1 MSEDVFDFRKPGRL
15 PEDIAQLLSQ
25 WQQQMRSALQLR
37 WARQLPFPFQ
47 IVALPVTSLNRR
59 DLSSRYDHEV
69 VTYRLDVGDDSDAT
83 VIILP
88 RRVTLG
94 LVNGILGDISEAEPV
109 DRVLTNI
116 EKSLAELLVHEIETA
131 VKESQPF
138 SKPLTIVAR
147 GEHRLEEMHKE
158 FPETEPLALVSFEV
172 ELPFGKHTF
181 DWALSQAATLNIV
194 AASAEDSKANRDNV
208 AQLEQ
213 VVREI
218 PMEVVVRLGEVDLPL
233 AELAEL
239 RVGDVV
245 VLDQRIVDPLTA
257 AIGGCLKFIGWPG
270 RVGSKQAYQIKSVM
284 D

>member
-15 PEDIAQLLSQ
+15 PEDIAHLLSQ
-25 WQQQMRSALQLR
+25 WQQEIQSALQLR
-37 WARQLPFPFQ
+37 WALQLPFAFQ
-47 IVALPVTSLNRR
+47 IVALPVSLLNRR

-109 DRVLTNI
+109 DRVLTDI

-147 GEHRLEEMHKE
+147 GEHRLKEMHKE
-158 FPETEPLALVSFEV
+158 FPETEPIALVSFEV

-194 AASAEDSKANRDNV
+194 AASAEDSKANQDNV
-208 AQLEQ
+208 AQLEE

-218 PMEVVVRLGEVDLPL
+218 PVEVVVRLGEVDLPL

-257 AIGGCLKFIGWPG
+257 AIGGCLKFTGWPG
-270 RVGSKQAYQIKSVM
+270 RVGSKQAYQIESVI